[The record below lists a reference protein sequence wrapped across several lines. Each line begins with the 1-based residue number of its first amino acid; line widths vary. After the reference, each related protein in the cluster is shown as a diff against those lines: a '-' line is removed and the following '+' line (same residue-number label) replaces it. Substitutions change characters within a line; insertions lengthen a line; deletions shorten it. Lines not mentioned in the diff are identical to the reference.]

1 MSDFATALD
10 DLVRRFHVRT
20 AQDRQRLVQLAER
33 IDADKEAVTEIR
45 FIAHRLAGSAG
56 TFGFARLSGPAGA
69 LDDLIS
75 GGSREAGSIREHVGQ
90 LVTAIDAG

>member
-1 MSDFATALD
+1 MSDFAAALD

-20 AQDRQRLVQLAER
+20 AQDRQRLVQLAEL
-33 IDADKEAVTEIR
+33 IDADDKAVTEIR

-56 TFGFARLSGPAGA
+56 TFWLARLSGPAGA
-69 LDDLIS
+69 LEDLLS
-75 GGSREAGSIREHVGQ
+75 GGSREPGSIREHVCQ